1 MSLLFLLHGTAATVL
16 LAVGLMLAAV
26 GSLVVGVLAVLAG
39 GAWLTH
45 SVRRL

>member
-1 MSLLFLLHGTAATVL
+1 MSLLFLLHGTAAAVL
-16 LAVGLMLAAV
+16 VAVGLMLAAV

-45 SVRRL
+45 SLRRL

>member
-1 MSLLFLLHGTAATVL
+1 MSLLFIVHGTGAAVL

-26 GSLVVGVLAVLAG
+26 GSLLVGVLAVLAG

-45 SVRRL
+45 SLRRL

>member
-1 MSLLFLLHGTAATVL
+1 MSLLFIVHGTGAAVL

-26 GSLVVGVLAVLAG
+26 GSLLVGVLAVVAG

-45 SVRRL
+45 SLRRL

>member
-1 MSLLFLLHGTAATVL
+1 VSLLFIVHGTGAAVL

-26 GSLVVGVLAVLAG
+26 GSLLVGVLAVVAG

-45 SVRRL
+45 SLRRL